1 MGVVTLRDIVGP
13 AFDVRC
19 GDPAVNMIS
28 DLSMEA
34 VLAAAVEANS
44 PMILQTSV
52 KTVRTTRSHALFR
65 LRAQGTVLV
74 ASSRPCCAPS
84 SAHFSG
90 TLSSTTT
97 GRRSCRQ

>member
-1 MGVVTLRDIVGP
+1 MGVVSLRDIVGP
-13 AFDVRC
+13 AFDARYGV
-19 GDPAVNMIS
+19 PAVYIFN

-52 KTVRTTRSHALFR
+52 KTVRTIRSHALFR

-90 TLSSTTT
+90 TLSSTIMR
-97 GRRSCRQ
+97 RRSCQQ